1 MLQDKRLRGQF
12 VAHNA
17 RTNADT
23 HPGCGSQKELG
34 WQQRLAGPQRRRG
47 RLPTVD
53 PRVRVSH
60 RAWSGRREHQVLS
73 HTHDT
78 TYNTALES
86 SIVKNTGT
94 ATRDAN

>member
-1 MLQDKRLRGQF
+1 MGPL
-12 VAHNA
+12 VAHHA
-17 RTNADT
+17 RTIADT

-60 RAWSGRREHQVLS
+60 RARSGRREHQVLN
-73 HTHDT
+73 HTHTIQEIYKKIQLNT
-78 TYNTALES
+78 TH
-86 SIVKNTGT
+86 SIEVITILN
-94 ATRDAN
+94 DN